1 MLKLAYPYQDAI
13 NVAWQTCVFQ
23 EKYQF
28 YNVGNWWEYK
38 IELDHGSWNNIQMV
52 SVGASGQILGYFGAC
67 IDRLSNKVSNIGA
80 INFGEVNFVFSMD
93 FYQFLTELFTKHRF
107 RKVEWVV
114 VVGNPAE
121 RIYDKII
128 AKYGG
133 RVVGIRRDSVITS
146 DGVMRDE
153 KEYELFLEDYYS
165 KTGSSGLGSLGR
177 KQPKQKKQYER
188 GTENGHQNTDCTI
201 RGGA

>member
-1 MLKLAYPYQDAI
+1 MLKLAYPYQDAL
-13 NVAWQTCVFQ
+13 NKAWQACVFQ

-38 IELDHGSWNNIQMV
+38 IELDHGSWDNIQMI
-52 SVGASGQILGYFGAC
+52 SVGASGEVLGYFGVH

-80 INFGEVNFVFSMD
+80 INFGEVNFIFSKD
-93 FYQFLTELFTKHRF
+93 FYQFMTELFTKHRF

-114 VVGNPAE
+114 IVGNPAE
-121 RIYDKII
+121 HLYDKLI

-133 RVVGIRRDSVITS
+133 RVVGIRRGSVITA
-146 DGVMRDE
+146 DGVVRDE

-165 KTGSSGLGSLGR
+165 KTGNSELGSLSR
-177 KQPKQKKQYER
+177 KHTNPRK
-188 GTENGHQNTDCTI
+188 
-201 RGGA
+201 AV